1 MLAIPPIN
9 CPPAAIEKLRAL
21 QDEVNSHATF
31 EERKATAERLW
42 SNRTDNRPFEAVKAA
57 LLTLC
62 PNGYCCY
69 CETNEPSPVEHIW
82 PKSLYPERAFL
93 WTNYLFS
100 CHNCNSKHKL
110 ARWAIFRAAIGADF
124 EQEASWAGTPISGD
138 PVFLDLR
145 AEDPQALIR
154 LDFET
159 FLFEADTTD
168 LRECARVD
176 YTINQVLKLNER
188 GLDRAREFAYDG
200 YCERLARLAE
210 LPTEKRAA
218 KAQLFQGVP
227 QRTVWKEMQ
236 RWHQRVPRLTALFS
250 AAPEA
255 LTW

>member
-1 MLAIPPIN
+1 M
-9 CPPAAIEKLRAL
+9 
-21 QDEVNSHATF
+21 
-31 EERKATAERLW
+31 
-42 SNRTDNRPFEAVKAA
+42 
-57 LLTLC
+57 LC

-82 PKSLYPERAFL
+82 PKSHYPERAFL
-93 WTNYLFS
+93 WENYLFA

-110 ARWAIFRAAIGADF
+110 ARWAIFRAATGAEFDEETSWSGAPAIGN
-124 EQEASWAGTPISGD
+124 

-168 LRECARVD
+168 SRKCARVE
-176 YTINQVLKLNER
+176 YTINQILKLNER
-188 GLDRAREFAYDG
+188 GLDSAREFAYDA
-200 YCERLARLAE
+200 YCERLTRLAQLAPE
-210 LPTEKRAA
+210 ERAT
-218 KAQLFQGVP
+218 KVPLFQGVP

-236 RWHQRVPRLTALFS
+236 RWHARIPRLKGLFA